1 MICKII
7 SAIIASFFREWP
19 WPSSSSVAFV
29 SRCLAN
35 PNVLKFL
42 REVLET
48 DQRNLPWLCRHFWQ
62 LLNLIRL
69 NYEIRNLNGS
79 NNIVNM
85 SHTEKAKFGVCLR
98 IPFLSQYCSCITNI
112 QMKRCCLLHHNHLHQ
127 GASQVNLLLRI
138 NLAICH
144 ILAYSSSGI
153 YMSL

>member
-29 SRCLAN
+29 ARCLAN

-69 NYEIRNLNGS
+69 NYEIRNLNGFNS
-79 NNIVNM
+79 IVNM
-85 SHTEKAKFGVCLR
+85 SHTEKAKFRVCLQ
-98 IPFLSQYCSCITNI
+98 IPVLSQYCSCITNI
-112 QMKRCCLLHHNHLHQ
+112 QMKRYCLQHHNQLHQ
-127 GASQVNLLLRI
+127 ATSQVDLLLRI
-138 NLAICH
+138 DLTVCH
-144 ILAYSSSGI
+144 IWACFDTGI